1 MLKYFSCFIIIL
13 LFGCYDKNQKLAIS
27 NLPTVHSNF
36 NSYWYAGKA
45 EVNNY
50 QLTQARYGELR
61 EGEATMI
68 FVTEDFSTS
77 KQVKLDNPANAGNDK
92 LTVLK
97 LNFLKRFNTGI
108 YPYTLMLSNFTAVD
122 MPTHPFTIKST
133 CSITEWCGQ
142 VYAQLNFKNNQF
154 KINSYSYF
162 ETESDTSFTI
172 KPSFTEDEIWNKIRL
187 NPASLPTGKI
197 EILNGLFNHRMLH
210 QPLQIQEATTSKD
223 SVSNNPSWLNTTEN
237 LHQYKVIFKNNREL
251 IIYYQ
256 AIAPFKIM
264 GWQETYEDGFA
275 DNKKLQTTKAVL
287 KKTMM
292 IDYWKHNQLIDNS
305 LRDSLS
311 IKF

>member
-1 MLKYFSCFIIIL
+1 MAKYFSFFMVLFL
-13 LFGCYDKNQKLAIS
+13 LACNEKNKKLVTN
-27 NLPTVHSNF
+27 NLPAVHANF
-36 NSYWYAGKA
+36 NSYWYTGKA

-68 FVTEDFSTS
+68 FVTEDFSSS
-77 KQVKLDNPANAGNDK
+77 KQVKLDNAANAGNDK

-108 YPYTLMLSNFTAVD
+108 YPYNLMLSNFSAVD
-122 MPTHPFTIKST
+122 MPNHPFSIKST

-142 VYAQLNFKNNQF
+142 VYAQINFKNNQF
-154 KINSYSYF
+154 KVNTYSYF
-162 ETESDTSFTI
+162 EAEGDTSFTI

-187 NPASLPTGKI
+187 NPSSLPIGKI

-210 QPLQIQEATTSKD
+210 QPLQIQEASASKD
-223 SVSNNPSWLNTTEN
+223 SVTNNPSWLNTTEN
-237 LHQYKVIFKNNREL
+237 LHQYKVVFKNNREL
-251 IIYYQ
+251 IIYFQ

-275 DNKKLQTTKAVL
+275 DNKKMQTTKGIL
-287 KKTMM
+287 TKTIM
-292 IDYWKHNQLIDNS
+292 IDYWKHNQLIDSSLRNS
-305 LRDSLS
+305 LGY
-311 IKF
+311 KF

>member
-13 LFGCYDKNQKLAIS
+13 LFGCYDKNKKLATS

-36 NSYWYAGKA
+36 NSYWYSGKA

-50 QLTQARYGELR
+50 ELTQARYGELR

-77 KQVKLDNPANAGNDK
+77 KQVKLDNPGNAGNDK

-108 YPYTLMLSNFTAVD
+108 YPYTLMLSNFTAVE
-122 MPTHPFTIKST
+122 MPTHPFAIKST

-162 ETESDTSFTI
+162 ETEGDTSFTI

-187 NPASLPTGKI
+187 NPASLPIGKI

-223 SVSNNPSWLNTTEN
+223 SVSSNPSWLNTTEN

-305 LRDSLS
+305 LRDSLGF
-311 IKF
+311 KY